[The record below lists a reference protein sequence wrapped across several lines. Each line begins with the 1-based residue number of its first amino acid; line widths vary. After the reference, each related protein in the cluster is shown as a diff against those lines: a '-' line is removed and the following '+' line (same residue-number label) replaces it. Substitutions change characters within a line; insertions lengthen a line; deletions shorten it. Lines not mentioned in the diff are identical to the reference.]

1 MVSRRRLG
9 RPRAELIDSPREFKS
24 PNLVSS
30 FFLALDLASGG
41 VRPRA
46 FAPLAPPF
54 AAFAPPLGTSAACR
68 SGGILRRS
76 DYLGRNF
83 LDQRLPKRFGRAG
96 ARMQVLVRLCL

>member
-1 MVSRRRLG
+1 VVSRRRLG
-9 RPRAELIDSPREFKS
+9 RPRAGLIDSPRESKS

-54 AAFAPPLGTSAACR
+54 AAFAPPLGTV
-68 SGGILRRS
+68 SGLPQRRNLRRS

-96 ARMQVLVRLCL
+96 ARMQVLVRLRL